1 MEFFIGG
8 ISLKHESGESV
19 WGGIVKSM
27 GLVFGDIGTSPI
39 YTLTVI
45 ILLTKPTQ
53 ENVFGIIS
61 LIVWTLI
68 ILVNLEYALL
78 Q

>member
-1 MEFFIGG
+1 MPDKVSPAKG
-8 ISLKHESGESV
+8 IIKSL
-19 WGGIVKSM
+19 

-45 ILLTKPTQ
+45 ILLTKPT
-53 ENVFGIIS
+53 ETNIFGVLS

-68 ILVNLEYALL
+68 ILVTVGPVMAMRRSFLHWSVI
-78 Q
+78 